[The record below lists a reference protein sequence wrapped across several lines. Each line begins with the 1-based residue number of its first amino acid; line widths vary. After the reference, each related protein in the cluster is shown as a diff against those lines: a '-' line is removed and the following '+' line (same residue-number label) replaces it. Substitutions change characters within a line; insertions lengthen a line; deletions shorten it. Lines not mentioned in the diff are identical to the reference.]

1 MWRIDTPSKV
11 WLCASVNL
19 CILLCVPLCRRG
31 GSVCVCMLCAP
42 ESSMCVCA
50 SLTLCACAWGC
61 VRICVSLY
69 TSVNL
74 CVSLWVCACGCVVRA
89 WYTNGKYNVYTLRTL
104 GAPLL
109 KDNKHRWNTAV
120 LVSLADYW
128 STEAYTGEWTVNT
141 GSIEWTGGG
150 WRDVLVA
157 VQADSYKNQPGL
169 LPDCI
174 ASCLD
179 TFCFLWTSPLKKIN

>member
-1 MWRIDTPSKV
+1 MWCIDTPS
-11 WLCASVNL
+11 WNACASVNL

-31 GSVCVCMLCAP
+31 GSVGVCMLSASASAP
-42 ESSMCVCA
+42 KTQYGCLCLSRSVCVCV
-50 SLTLCACAWGC
+50 SVCACLC
-61 VRICVSLY
+61 I
-69 TSVNL
+69 SVCL
-74 CVSLWVCACGCVVRA
+74 CVSLWVYACGCVVRA
-89 WYTNGKYNVYTLRTL
+89 WYTNGKYTVYTLRTL

-109 KDNKHRWNTAV
+109 KDNRHRWNTAV

-150 WRDVLVA
+150 WRDVLEA

-169 LPDCI
+169 LPI
-174 ASCLD
+174 SVVFHSV
-179 TFCFLWTSPLKKIN
+179 TRFL